1 MERSPVSIIAAINDT
16 ANNVVWVGSNG
27 RATLGSLRA
36 PSVDRKWKA
45 MNGWLIG
52 VTGSGPKL
60 EALDAHGNEFPDPA
74 EHPFEVLKFMKS
86 AYDAFD
92 IGDTDEGL
100 KRYCGSGLLVDK
112 SGRIWDFDNS
122 FCLTE
127 VESGALW
134 AQGSGME
141 IAIGAAAALA
151 EFIPSPRERL
161 TRAVQITIDKDVDCP
176 GELIVQSFDRNGVLS
191 PLEVAS

>member
-1 MERSPVSIIAAINDT
+1 MSIIAAINDT
-16 ANNVVWVGSNG
+16 QNNVVWVGSNG

-45 MNGWLIG
+45 VNGWLIG
-52 VTGSGPKL
+52 ITGSGPKL
-60 EALDAHGNEFPDPA
+60 EALEAHANEFPDPA
-74 EHPFEVLKFMKS
+74 EYPFQVLKFMKS

-100 KRYCGSGLLVDK
+100 KRYSGSGMLVSK

-127 VESGALW
+127 VESGAFW

-141 IAIGAAAALA
+141 IALGAAAALV
-151 EFIPSPRERL
+151 EHVSSPRERL
-161 TRAVQITIDKDVDCP
+161 KRAIQITIERDVDCP
-176 GELIVQSFDRNGVLS
+176 GEVIVQSFDRNGVLS
-191 PLEVAS
+191 ALDVAS

>member
-1 MERSPVSIIAAINDT
+1 MSIIAAINDVE
-16 ANNVVWVGSNG
+16 ADLVWVGSNG
-27 RATLGSLRA
+27 RATLGSLKA

-60 EALDAHGNEFPDPA
+60 EALGAHANEFPDTA
-74 EHPFEVLKFMKS
+74 EYPFEVLKFMKS

-100 KRYCGSGLLVDK
+100 KRYCGSGLLVNK

-127 VESGALW
+127 VENGAFW

-141 IAIGAAAALA
+141 IALGAAAALS
-151 EFIPSPRERL
+151 EFVSSPRERIK
-161 TRAVQITIDKDVDCP
+161 RAVQITIEKDVDCP

-191 PLEVAS
+191 ALDVAP

>member
-1 MERSPVSIIAAINDT
+1 MSIIAAINDT
-16 ANNVVWVGSNG
+16 ATGVVWVGSNG

-36 PSVDRKWKA
+36 PSIDRKWKA

-52 VTGSGPKL
+52 ITGSGPKL
-60 EALDAHGNEFPDPA
+60 EALDAHGNEFPDTA
-74 EHPFEVLKFMKS
+74 EFPFEILKFMKS

-92 IGDTDEGL
+92 IGDTDDGL
-100 KRYCGSGLLVDK
+100 KRYSGSGILIHR

-127 VESGALW
+127 VESGAFW
-134 AQGSGME
+134 GQGSGME
-141 IAIGAAAALA
+141 IAIGAAAALDDKA
-151 EFIPSPRERL
+151 PRERL
-161 TRAVQITIDKDVDCP
+161 TRAVQITIEKDVDCP
-176 GELIVQSFDRNGVLS
+176 GECIVQSFDRSGVLS

>member
-1 MERSPVSIIAAINDT
+1 MSIIAAINDT
-16 ANNVVWVGSNG
+16 QNDVVWVGSNG

-36 PSVDRKWKA
+36 PSIDRKWKA
-45 MNGWLIG
+45 INGWLIG
-52 VTGSGPKL
+52 ITGSGPKL
-60 EALDAHGNEFPDPA
+60 EALEAHANEFPDAA
-74 EHPFEVLKFMKS
+74 EYPFEVLKFMKS

-92 IGDTDEGL
+92 IGDTEEGL
-100 KRYCGSGLLVDK
+100 KRYCGSGILVSQ

-141 IAIGAAAALA
+141 IALGAAAALSDFVSA
-151 EFIPSPRERL
+151 PRERIK
-161 TRAVQITIDKDVDCP
+161 RAVQITIEKDVDCP
-176 GELIVQSFDRNGVLS
+176 GETIVQSFYRNGVLS